1 MTPEAVVKKIFRLE
15 KNHNLFEMKVN
26 NIAFYQLIRMQ
37 LYYYIVEE
45 KKIFNKQDYSY
56 KNISLTIYYII
67 KEVFSWYKR
76 QKLIN
81 NKICIIQHS
90 REIDRKD
97 IYTDYLKKI
106 IKEYSILHHSAGQ
119 NYTFQT
125 NSINYD
131 YFSLLKKI
139 LSLLGFSKPN
149 QNKSVNKFIKIFKHE
164 FLLDDKFENTMYSY
178 IQNQINAY
186 KVAKQF
192 LKKTKFKTII
202 VVNSYSNQ
210 AILYAANEL
219 NIDTIELQ
227 HGVINKN
234 HLGYHFPK
242 LKKNQLLSFPRKLV
256 LFGDFWKDK
265 ANYPIN
271 NKQLISLGSPHF
283 DENYS
288 KVKKIDKRNKNRVL
302 VLSQQTMQR
311 YLLDFI
317 KSMVL
322 NQKNLKFTYKAHP
335 KENIKFAQNF
345 LKNNKLMKNVKIIHG
360 KQNIYKL
367 FQKHTMQIGVF
378 STALY
383 EGYSC
388 KLKTGILV
396 IPGWESMKTILHY
409 PNIYTIKNYSDFK
422 KMLIS
427 SNKNFSSA
435 FFKPNAKKNFEEFFK
450 QYRHF

>member
-1 MTPEAVVKKIFRLE
+1 MTPETIVKKILSLE
-15 KNHNLFEMKVN
+15 KSHNLFEMKVEK
-26 NIAFYQLIRMQ
+26 ISFYQLIRMQ

-45 KKIFNKQDYSY
+45 KKIFNKQDHSF
-56 KNISLTIYYII
+56 KNIPLAIYFII
-67 KEVFSWYKR
+67 KEAFSWNKR

-90 REIDRKD
+90 RQIDGKD

-119 NYTFQT
+119 NYTFQI

-131 YFSLLKKI
+131 YYSSLKKI
-139 LSLLGFSKPN
+139 LSFLGFSKPDL
-149 QNKSVNKFIKIFKHE
+149 NKSVNKFIKIFKYE
-164 FLLDDKFENTMYSY
+164 FSLDENFENTMYSY

-192 LKKTKFKTII
+192 LKKTKFKTMI

-219 NIDTIELQ
+219 NIDTIEIQ

-242 LKKNQLLSFPRKLV
+242 LKKNQLLSFPRKLI

-265 ANYPIN
+265 VNYPIN
-271 NKQLISLGSPHF
+271 RKQLISLGSPHF
-283 DENYS
+283 EENYS
-288 KVKKIDKRNKNRVL
+288 KVKKTRKSNKSRVL
-302 VLSQQTMQR
+302 ILSQQTMQV

-317 KSMVL
+317 KSMVY
-322 NQKNLKFTYKAHP
+322 NQNNLKFTYKAHP
-335 KENIKFAQNF
+335 KENIKFALSF
-345 LKNNKLMKNVKIIHG
+345 LKSNNLMKNVNIVHG
-360 KQNIYKL
+360 NENIYKL
-367 FQKHTMQIGVF
+367 FQKHTIQIGVF

-422 KMLIS
+422 RMLNS
-427 SNKNFSSA
+427 PNKNFSSA
-435 FFKPNAKKNFEEFFK
+435 FFKSKAKKNFSEFFN
-450 QYRHF
+450 